1 MTDVDSLVAGV
12 EVVDADPSITHDLN
26 ILRQTLGSA
35 LSGPLDI
42 RCGVSTNLVG
52 IKNIERQT
60 GDNYMSIIMMEII
73 ITLGPDREEGGET
86 LYYCMKA
93 DSYQLSLCRT
103 QGRKMEKVEIIV
115 ARTE

>member
-1 MTDVDSLVAGV
+1 MADVDSLVTGV
-12 EVVDADPSITHDLN
+12 EVVDADPSVTHDLN
-26 ILRQTLGSA
+26 ILRQTLAPA

-60 GDNYMSIIMMEII
+60 GDNYMSIIIMEII
-73 ITLGPDREEGGET
+73 ITRDQTERREEGGET

-103 QGRKMEKVEIIV
+103 QGRKMKKI
-115 ARTE
+115 